1 MRLEAIPY
9 GICSAMVQMVEK
21 EKVNMFVGNSREQ
34 IEENENC
41 KVNVFGNSNSNA
53 YTECCSKKKMHIQ
66 SKRRDKNVLIN
77 NVKDNMSFFMESVHV
92 EDNILI

>member
-1 MRLEAIPY
+1 
-9 GICSAMVQMVEK
+9 
-21 EKVNMFVGNSREQ
+21 
-34 IEENENC
+34 
-41 KVNVFGNSNSNA
+41 
-53 YTECCSKKKMHIQ
+53 MHIQ

>member
-1 MRLEAIPY
+1 MKTVKSMCLVIAI
-9 GICSAMVQMVEK
+9 A
-21 EKVNMFVGNSREQ
+21 
-34 IEENENC
+34 
-41 KVNVFGNSNSNA
+41 
-53 YTECCSKKKMHIQ
+53 MHIQ

>member
-53 YTECCSKKKMHIQ
+53 YTE
-66 SKRRDKNVLIN
+66 
-77 NVKDNMSFFMESVHV
+77 
-92 EDNILI
+92 

>member
-1 MRLEAIPY
+1 MEFAQPWFKWLRKRKSVYLLVIA
-9 GICSAMVQMVEK
+9 
-21 EKVNMFVGNSREQ
+21 EQ